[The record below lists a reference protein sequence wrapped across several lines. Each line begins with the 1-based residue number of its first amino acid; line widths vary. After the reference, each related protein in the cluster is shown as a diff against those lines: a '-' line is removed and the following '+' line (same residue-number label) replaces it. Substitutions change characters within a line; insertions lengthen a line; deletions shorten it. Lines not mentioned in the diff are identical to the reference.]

1 MKLLLD
7 THSFLWMST
16 DESKLSETAREM
28 IADLEHELLLS
39 PASYWEIAIKVK
51 LGKYTMDE
59 SIDAFV
65 GREVERNALQIF
77 PIEPRHAAEVARL
90 PFHHRDPF
98 DRMLV
103 AQAAGKPAKEI
114 KQLQKKQQELEDFL
128 SEMQDFEDKLRRAAN
143 LHLEPDLND
152 GVVLNIA
159 PLWELVPW
167 KEAKKYWDELLEGKY
182 EWSSIGKQLR
192 EKGLVK

>member
-1 MKLLLD
+1 MKLHLD

-28 IADLEHELLLS
+28 IADLDHELLLS
-39 PASYWEIAIKVK
+39 PASYWEIAIKVR
-51 LGKYTMDE
+51 LGKYTMNE

-65 GREVERNALQIF
+65 GREVERNALQIL

-103 AQAAGKPAKEI
+103 AQAIVEQIPIISADS
-114 KQLQKKQQELEDFL
+114 QLT
-128 SEMQDFEDKLRRAAN
+128 AY
-143 LHLEPDLND
+143 
-152 GVVLNIA
+152 GVER
-159 PLWELVPW
+159 LW
-167 KEAKKYWDELLEGKY
+167 
-182 EWSSIGKQLR
+182 
-192 EKGLVK
+192 